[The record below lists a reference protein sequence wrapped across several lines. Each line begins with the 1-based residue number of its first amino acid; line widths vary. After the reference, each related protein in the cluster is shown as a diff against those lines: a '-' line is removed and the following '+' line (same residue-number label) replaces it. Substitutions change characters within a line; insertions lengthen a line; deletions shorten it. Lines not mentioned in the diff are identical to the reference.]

1 MVLLVDVVFWQI
13 MYKFII
19 RSYNGLIVKELVYIF
34 IGFIIEVVFMGI
46 EDVFV
51 NGVDLLGFVGLV
63 FQFVVN
69 ENKVSK
75 RLGSV
80 E

>member
-1 MVLLVDVVFWQI
+1 

-63 FQFVVN
+63 F
-69 ENKVSK
+69 
-75 RLGSV
+75 
-80 E
+80 